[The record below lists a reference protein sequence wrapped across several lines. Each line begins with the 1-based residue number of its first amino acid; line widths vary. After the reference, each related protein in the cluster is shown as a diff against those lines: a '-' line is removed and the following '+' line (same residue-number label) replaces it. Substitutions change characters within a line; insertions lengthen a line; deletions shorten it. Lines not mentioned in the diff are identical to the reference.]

1 MNIAYM
7 LYQAERTR
15 SAAEQR
21 QIDTRAG
28 ELAAAIAR
36 RGRTGRR
43 TAASHQGTRLQETKR
58 AGRHSTPTTVSCA
71 VPSPR

>member
-1 MNIAYM
+1 MNIGYM

-21 QIDTRAG
+21 QIDTQAG

-43 TAASHQGTRLQETKR
+43 TVVRHRRTVRP
-58 AGRHSTPTTVSCA
+58 AGRPATPAAVSCA